1 MKKGDLVYVNVSG
14 SKTHWG
20 LARIQEELP
29 PNCFK
34 VYFVKDKRYAMV
46 RADQCK
52 PPKESDKHGTQE
64 DFSF

>member
-1 MKKGDLVYVNVSG
+1 
-14 SKTHWG
+14 
-20 LARIQEELP
+20 
-29 PNCFK
+29 